1 MQTKFV
7 SKMSNHNLKSGLN
20 CPVYIFGPVDTMV
33 IDKTDSLAANQIMFI
48 FMNSA
53 KHFWQISLEKY

>member
-1 MQTKFV
+1 MCR
-7 SKMSNHNLKSGLN
+7 SIILRSNGECKRAQAWHGNL
-20 CPVYIFGPVDTMV
+20 